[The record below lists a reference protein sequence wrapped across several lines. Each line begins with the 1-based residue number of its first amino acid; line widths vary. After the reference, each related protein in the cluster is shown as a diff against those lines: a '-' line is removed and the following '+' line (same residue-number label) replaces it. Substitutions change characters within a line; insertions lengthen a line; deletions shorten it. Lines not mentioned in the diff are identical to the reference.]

1 MEDHQQFRVLRR
13 PSKLPA
19 GMSSPTD
26 DLFSLES
33 AISGL
38 SISHGFDGVRR
49 RVYRETTPLPALPG
63 GSSWGGSD
71 MAAGWGF
78 DHPPSAAHQAPGPSA
93 ARMVG
98 QRDFGDLL
106 GYCGAHQDFN
116 AGPDWSWARTAAE
129 LSTDP
134 NLNAAAAAAALSWPG
149 FCGGEESSMFEN
161 GGIFDP
167 FLLCKKPQHSTL
179 NPKLQLLNTS
189 SGNPISNHFIQKN
202 PEIHLWNPK
211 LARLNVDEIRG
222 KILAFASDPVGCRTL
237 QHNLSFWTKEEIEVI
252 LGELLDIAGYLIK
265 NPSGSYLIQKLFSI
279 CSQEQRLR
287 VLLTLTE
294 TPFEL
299 IYICLNSIGTR
310 AMQKMLEEM
319 SSTQERSLVMNA
331 LRQGAVRLACDTYG
345 HLVISYCLTNFS
357 FEFNEGII
365 KEITE
370 KCFQVATH
378 IRGCRMLQLCVEN
391 ARGEARNRLVFE
403 ILANAAMLSEDPY
416 GNYVVQHLLEQNIP
430 KVEDSLFR
438 VLEGRFAP
446 LCCNKYSSNV
456 VEKFFLKYG
465 ENSAKVLRELIK
477 SPMAPRLLVDPF
489 ANYVIQKAL
498 NVATGHWSVA
508 LMDLIRMNASTM
520 QSNKHG
526 RKILSWIDSRKVH
539 SLYM

>member
-1 MEDHQQFRVLRR
+1 MEDQKFRVLRR
-13 PSKLPA
+13 PSELPA

-33 AISGL
+33 EISGL
-38 SISHGFDGVRR
+38 SISPGFDGARR
-49 RVYRETTPLPALPG
+49 RVYRETTPLPAFPG
-63 GSSWGGSD
+63 SSSWGGSD
-71 MAAGWGF
+71 LAAGWGF
-78 DHPPSAAHQAPGPSA
+78 DPQPVTAHQAPGSSA

-98 QRDFGDLL
+98 QNDYGDLL
-106 GYCGAHQDFN
+106 GYGGAHQDFS
-116 AGPDWSWARTAAE
+116 AGPDWSWAK

-134 NLNAAAAAAALSWPG
+134 NLNAAAAAHSWPR
-149 FCGGEESSMFEN
+149 FCGGEESYRFEN
-161 GGIFDP
+161 GGMFDP
-167 FLLCKKPQHSTL
+167 FLLCKKPQHSTH

-189 SGNPISNHFIQKN
+189 TGNPISNLSIPRN
-202 PEIHLWNPK
+202 PEIQLWNPK

-222 KILAFASDPVGCRTL
+222 KILALASDPVGCRTL
-237 QHNLSFWTKEEIEVI
+237 QHNLNFWTKEEIEVI

-265 NPSGSYLIQKLFSI
+265 NPSGSYLIQKLFST

-287 VLLTLTE
+287 IILTLTE

-299 IYICLNSIGTR
+299 IYICLNSIGAR
-310 AMQKMLEEM
+310 AMQKMMEEM
-319 SSTQERSLVMNA
+319 SSAQERSIVMNA
-331 LRQGAVRLACDTYG
+331 LRPGAVRLACDTYG

-365 KEITE
+365 KEITD

-465 ENSAKVLRELIK
+465 ENSAKILRELIQ

-520 QSNKHG
+520 QSTKHG